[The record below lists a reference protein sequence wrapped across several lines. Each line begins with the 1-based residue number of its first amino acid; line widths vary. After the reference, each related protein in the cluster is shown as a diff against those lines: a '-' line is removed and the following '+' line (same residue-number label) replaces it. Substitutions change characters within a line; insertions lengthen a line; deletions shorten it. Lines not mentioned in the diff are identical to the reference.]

1 MFFGSYQHTL
11 DAKGRMTIPSKMKD
25 QVGSVLFIM
34 KGFDGCISVY
44 KEEDFQ
50 NKMNELRKLPFNEL
64 DSRDYMRAEL
74 SSVVDLEVDD
84 AGRILLPKRV
94 LQSYN
99 IGKQIMIVGM
109 LDHFEIWDLD
119 AWTNYINEKN
129 KLYEEKANKLP
140 KVN

>member
-11 DAKGRMTIPSKMKD
+11 DAKGRMTIPSRMKD

-50 NKMNELRKLPFNEL
+50 NKMNELRKLPFNQLE
-64 DSRDYMRAEL
+64 SRDYIRAEL

-84 AGRILLPKRV
+84 VGRILLPKRV

-119 AWTNYINEKN
+119 SWSNYIDEKN
-129 KLYEEKANKLP
+129 KQYEEKANLLP
-140 KVN
+140 KVD

>member
-11 DAKGRMTIPSKMKD
+11 DAKGRMAIPSRMKD

-64 DSRDYMRAEL
+64 DSRDYIRAEL

-119 AWTNYINEKN
+119 AWTKYIDEKN
-129 KLYEEKANKLP
+129 KLYEEKANNLP

>member
-11 DAKGRMTIPSKMKD
+11 DAKGRMTIPSRMKD
-25 QVGSVLFIM
+25 EVGSILFIM

-50 NKMNELRKLPFNEL
+50 NKMNELKKLPFNQL
-64 DSRDYMRAEL
+64 DSRDYIRAEL

-84 AGRILLPKRV
+84 VGRVLLPKKV
-94 LQSYN
+94 LQAYN
-99 IGKQIMIVGM
+99 IGKKIMIVGM

-119 AWTNYINEKN
+119 AWNDYINEKN
-129 KLYEEKANKLP
+129 KLYEEKANHLP
-140 KVN
+140 KVD

>member
-11 DAKGRMTIPSKMKD
+11 DAKGRMTIPSRMKD
-25 QVGSVLFIM
+25 EVGSILFIM

-50 NKMNELRKLPFNEL
+50 NKMNELKKLPFNQL
-64 DSRDYMRAEL
+64 DSRDYIRAEL

-84 AGRILLPKRV
+84 VGRVLLPKKV

-99 IGKQIMIVGM
+99 IGKKIMIVGM

-119 AWTNYINEKN
+119 AWNDYIDEKN
-129 KLYEEKANKLP
+129 KQYEEKANLLP
-140 KVN
+140 KVD